1 MIINCF
7 KLVNDSEK
15 DYYEAKTKPTGR
27 KFVLDILGC
36 LNNTTFNY
44 ISNKSY
50 DDLRLLE
57 NTILGSLP
65 IAVEASAI
73 FVNDIWKNICNVLWK
88 DSEYK
93 SYRMR
98 ALYAHVRNKVFRK
111 YLPVFDFWGDC
122 PYPDRVYQGID
133 PLPGIFGSIRID
145 KKEDHP

>member
-27 KFVLDILGC
+27 KFVLDIFGC

-111 YLPVFDFWGDC
+111 YFEAP
-122 PYPDRVYQGID
+122 RRN
-133 PLPGIFGSIRID
+133 IREAYTLRHCS
-145 KKEDHP
+145 KKNCRNCRLRTD